1 MTLNSN
7 QWKVDETI
15 RHLATRP
22 PKPASPPIAL
32 SGANTFVFCE
42 VCAVNQAVSSFSFLS
57 CLHHFCKGCWELHF
71 ECQIL
76 QGISTSKFFAFKL
89 ILSRGFNMI
98 ILSFLGL
105 SCMSAN
111 CDTLAAEDFVLAH
124 ISTQNVRDM
133 YNQLSFRDFVLS
145 HPLLRFCP
153 GTNCKLIIKAV
164 SPVAKRVHCTSC
176 KSSFWYVFQS
186 TNGFLVTFDRHRLS
200 LRYTQTWL

>member
-1 MTLNSN
+1 MWPRFALPFKYVMKLGFYRNEQVFHIIRFVLKVTNSEAKMTLNSN

-76 QGISTSKFFAFKL
+76 QGISTSKNHQCIFKRRL
-89 ILSRGFNMI
+89 IVRALI
-98 ILSFLGL
+98 SF
-105 SCMSAN
+105 C
-111 CDTLAAEDFVLAH
+111 
-124 ISTQNVRDM
+124 
-133 YNQLSFRDFVLS
+133 
-145 HPLLRFCP
+145 RFIMHV
-153 GTNCKLIIKAV
+153 CKL
-164 SPVAKRVHCTSC
+164 
-176 KSSFWYVFQS
+176 
-186 TNGFLVTFDRHRLS
+186 
-200 LRYTQTWL
+200 